1 MARLQLPDRILDLT
15 EPAVM
20 GILNVTPDSFSDG
33 GRFTRLDAAVLRA
46 EQMLAEGARIIDV
59 GGESTRPGAPPV
71 PLQEE
76 LDRVVPVIE
85 ALRRRLD
92 VVISV
97 DTFKPAVM
105 EAACSAGA
113 HLVNDI
119 RALEEDG
126 ALAVVLRHRAAVCLM
141 HMQGQ
146 PQSMQA
152 APHYED
158 VVAEVSAYLR
168 ERAEACLAAG
178 IAKDAIVLDPGI
190 GFGKNLEH
198 NLQLL
203 AHGRTLGQL
212 GFPVLIGVSRKS
224 MFQHLL
230 GLPVDQRLHAS
241 LSAACLSVWQGA
253 AIIRAHDVRPTVEA
267 VKVAAAIRQA
277 SSTDTEAPPL

>member
-1 MARLQLPDRILDLT
+1 MTRLQLPDRTLDLT

-33 GRFTRLDAAVLRA
+33 GRFARLDSALRRV
-46 EQMLAEGARIIDV
+46 EEMVAEGARILDV

-71 PLQEE
+71 SVQEE

-85 ALRRRLD
+85 ALRKRFD
-92 VVISV
+92 AVISI

-105 EAACSAGA
+105 NAACSVGA

-119 RALEEDG
+119 RALEEEG
-126 ALAVVLRHRAAVCLM
+126 ALAIVARHRAAVCLM

-158 VVAEVSAYLR
+158 VVAEVANYLR
-168 ERAEACLAAG
+168 ERADACLAAG
-178 IAKDAIVLDPGI
+178 IAKNAIVLDPGI
-190 GFGKNLEH
+190 GFGKNLDH

-212 GFPVLIGVSRKS
+212 GFPLLIGVSRKS

-241 LSAACLSVWQGA
+241 LAAACLSVWQGA

-277 SSTDTEAPPL
+277 SSTDTEASPF

>member
-1 MARLQLPDRILDLT
+1 MTRLQLSDRTFDLT

-33 GRFTRLDAAVLRA
+33 GRFTRIDAALRRA
-46 EQMLAEGARIIDV
+46 DEMLAEGARIIDV

-76 LDRVVPVIE
+76 LDRVAPVIE
-85 ALRRRLD
+85 ALRSRFD
-92 VVISV
+92 VIISI

-105 EAACSAGA
+105 DAACAVGA

-126 ALAVVLRHRAAVCLM
+126 AIAAVLRHRAAVCLM
-141 HMQGQ
+141 HMQGR
-146 PQSMQA
+146 PQVMQA

-158 VVAEVSAYLR
+158 VVSEVADYLHR
-168 ERAEACLAAG
+168 RADACIDAG

-198 NLQLL
+198 NLKLL
-203 AHGRTLGQL
+203 AHGRFLGRL

-230 GLPVDQRLHAS
+230 GLPVDQRLNAS
-241 LSAACLSVWQGA
+241 LAAACLSVWQGA

-277 SSTDTEAPPL
+277 SHDTEALPL

>member
-1 MARLQLPDRILDLT
+1 MTRLQLPDRTLDLT

-33 GRFTRLDAAVLRA
+33 GRFAQLDSALHRA
-46 EQMLAEGARIIDV
+46 EQMLAEGARIIEV

-92 VVISV
+92 IAISV
-97 DTFKPAVM
+97 DTFKPSVM
-105 EAACSAGA
+105 EAACAAGA
-113 HLVNDI
+113 HLINDI

-158 VVAEVSAYLR
+158 VVSEVASYLR
-168 ERAEACLAAG
+168 GRADACLAAG
-178 IAKDAIVLDPGI
+178 VPKEAIAIDPGI

-198 NLQLL
+198 NLKLL
-203 AHGRTLGQL
+203 AHGRRLGQL
-212 GFPVLIGVSRKS
+212 GFPLLIGVSRKS

-230 GLPVDQRLHAS
+230 GLPVDRRLHAS
-241 LSAACLSVWQGA
+241 LAAACLSVWQGA
-253 AIIRAHDVRPTVEA
+253 AIIRAHDVRHTVEA
-267 VKVAAAIRQA
+267 VRVAAAIRQA
-277 SSTDTEAPPL
+277 SSTDTEASPF